1 MKITIETEPK
11 EIADLIAALQ
21 GQQISKVKFR
31 LATPKKISAEGLS
44 AYIAAELINK
54 AQQGDVK
61 SLSMLKELTQDQF
74 EK

>member
-44 AYIAAELINK
+44 AYIAAFNEY
-54 AQQGDVK
+54 
-61 SLSMLKELTQDQF
+61 S
-74 EK
+74 